1 LRLKTG
7 VSAAVAN
14 PKRKE
19 QYNMK
24 SIKIA
29 GLCLVAMFVVSVVTA
44 SVASAKVPEWKQ
56 CRESSGAGT
65 KWEDS
70 KCTKPSKSGKWEWK
84 QLETKEAVTS
94 IATLKFRDK
103 NTLLGEVEIQC
114 QGTDE
119 GTVGP
124 QSKDEITSITIE
136 LKQCK
141 VLKNCEK
148 IESISIIH
156 LPWETRLAEE
166 NGQQRDKI
174 KSSGAGAPGW
184 VITCHTGL
192 GNVSDECTS
201 ETGSTLMEDLEN
213 GTVNAIFEKESGKAK
228 CTQST
233 LGSKESGEVEGT
245 DNSKSRE
252 GWALMVS

>member
-1 LRLKTG
+1 
-7 VSAAVAN
+7 
-14 PKRKE
+14 
-19 QYNMK
+19 MK

-29 GLCLVAMFVVSVVTA
+29 GLCLVAMFVVSVATA

-56 CRESSGAGT
+56 CRNVGLNKG
-65 KWEDS
+65 KFEDS
-70 KCTKPSKSGKWEWK
+70 KCTKEGGNKEWEWK

-94 IATLKFRDK
+94 MATLKLRDK
-103 NTLLGEVEIQC
+103 STLLGEVEVQC
-114 QGTDE
+114 KGTDE

-124 QSKDEITSITIE
+124 QSKDEVTEIVVE
-136 LKQCK
+136 LKNCT

-148 IESISIIH
+148 LEAVAAVH

-166 NGQQRDKI
+166 GGQQRDKLLNGG
-174 KSSGAGAPGW
+174 KGAPGW
-184 VITCHTGL
+184 AVTCHTGL
-192 GNVSDECTS
+192 GNVTDECTT
-201 ETGSTLMEDLEN
+201 EKGTTLMADLAD
-213 GTVNAIFEKESGKAK
+213 GSVNAIFEKERAGEKAK

-245 DNSKSRE
+245 DNTKSKE